1 MWEKLLLAIGLT
13 FTLHLCTQTGL
24 FSLSQ
29 TTEENI
35 QAETWVLLHNSIKT
49 EYKL

>member
-13 FTLHLCTQTGL
+13 FTLHLYTQIGL

-29 TTEENI
+29 TNQGSI
-35 QAETWVLLHNSIKT
+35 QNETFWFVAQKHDK
-49 EYKL
+49 

>member
-13 FTLHLCTQTGL
+13 FTLSLCTQAGL

-29 TTEENI
+29 TTSESI
-35 QAETWVLLHNSIKT
+35 QVKT
-49 EYKL
+49 LGYVAQQYDN